1 MNSLKLTEK
10 PSFGAQIKIRLSKLF
25 SHPSL
30 VIGSFLVIVLSYL
43 VLAPIVSILSN
54 SIRLTR
60 MDAILSGGKFGDFTY
75 KYIYRVFFSSI
86 SENIFWTP
94 LLNSLTVSFFAT
106 LIALMLGLLLAS
118 LVTSTN
124 ILGRKYLGFLLI
136 IPYML
141 PSQAMATAWITMFK
155 NRKIS
160 GPLGM
165 LEAFGINPPD
175 WLAYGPLPISVCMA
189 LSYFPFAFLLF
200 SSALNKIDF
209 QLEEVA
215 TTLGA
220 KTIAVWSKIIM
231 PLLIPTTMSVLL
243 LTVAR
248 TLGTFATPYILGTPA
263 RYTLLSTSLYSSVRS
278 NESGVVAVLA
288 IVLSFIGIMLLLVD
302 ISVVK
307 KWQRFVTVG
316 GKGIKRQPSKL
327 GVLRV
332 PTTIFAWIIFLV
344 AAFGPFI
351 VLALSTLMREPG
363 NFAIS
368 NFGLAYWTGI
378 DVPGMDQPGI
388 FTSPEVIIALR
399 NSFLIAGSAAIIC
412 GFLGL
417 IVGYAVVRLPGSL
430 ISAFLRQVSFLP
442 YLMPGLAFAA
452 AFLSL
457 FAVSRGPIPALYGS
471 LSLLILVMVVTYLP
485 YASRSGIS
493 AMMQV
498 GPEPEE
504 AGMVLGAGFWRRIVS
519 ILAPLQKSALVIA
532 IILPFI
538 TGMKE
543 LSLVVMLV
551 TPGTEL
557 LTTQSIRFLDFG
569 YTQLAN
575 ATILI
580 IGVVVMI
587 SVLVL
592 NRMTKTNL
600 ATGLGG

>member
-75 KYIYRVFFSSI
+75 KYIYRVFLSPI

-106 LIALMLGLLLAS
+106 LIALMLGLILAS

-278 NESGVVAVLA
+278 NESGVVAVIA

-399 NSFLIAGSAAIIC
+399 NSLLIAGSAAIIC

>member
-1 MNSLKLTEK
+1 LNSLKLTEK

-75 KYIYRVFFSSI
+75 KYIYRVFLSPI
-86 SENIFWTP
+86 SEYIFWTP

-106 LIALMLGLLLAS
+106 LIALMLGLILAS

-141 PSQAMATAWITMFK
+141 PSQAMATAWITLFK

>member
-1 MNSLKLTEK
+1 MDKSLSRFWTIIRSYKL
-10 PSFGAQIKIRLSKLF
+10 S
-25 SHPSL
+25 SHPNLTISL
-30 VIGSFLVIVLSYL
+30 FLFVILTYL
-43 VLAPIVSILSN
+43 VLAPIISILSN

-60 MDAILSGGKFGDFTY
+60 MDAILSGGKFGDFTF
-75 KYIYRVFFSSI
+75 KYIERVFFSPI

-94 LLNSLTVSFFAT
+94 LLNSFTVSFFAT
-106 LIALMLGLLLAS
+106 IIALILGLVLAS

-124 ILGRKYLGFLLI
+124 ILGRRYLSFLLI

-141 PSQAMATAWITMFK
+141 PSQAIATAWVTMFK
-155 NRKIS
+155 NRKVS

-165 LEAFGINPPD
+165 LEALGINPPD
-175 WLAYGPLPISVCMA
+175 WLAYGPLPISICMA

-200 SSALNKIDF
+200 SNALNKIDI

-215 TTLGA
+215 TSLGA
-220 KTIAVWSKIIM
+220 KTLTVWSKIII

-263 RYTLLSTSLYSSVRS
+263 KYTLLSTSLYSSVRS
-278 NESGVVAVLA
+278 NESGVVAVIA
-288 IVLSFIGIMLLLVD
+288 IVLSCIGIILLLVD

-316 GKGIKRQPSKL
+316 GKGIKRPPSKL
-327 GVLRV
+327 GIFQI
-332 PTTIFAWIIFLV
+332 PTTIFAWVIFLI
-344 AAFGPFI
+344 AAFGPFL

-363 NFAIS
+363 NFALS
-368 NFGLAYWTGI
+368 NFDLAYWTGVN
-378 DVPGMDQPGI
+378 VPGMDQPGI
-388 FTSPEVIIALR
+388 FTSPEIIIALR

-412 GFLGL
+412 GALGL

-430 ISAFLRQVSFLP
+430 ISAYLRQISFLP

-498 GPEPEE
+498 GQEPEE
-504 AGMVLGAGFWRRIVS
+504 AGMVLGAGFWRRIFK
-519 ILAPLQKSALVIA
+519 ILAPLQKSALVVA

-587 SVLVL
+587 SVLFL
-592 NRMTKTNL
+592 NRVTKTNL
-600 ATGLGG
+600 ASGLGG

>member
-75 KYIYRVFFSSI
+75 KYIYRVFLSPI

-106 LIALMLGLLLAS
+106 LIALMLGLILAS

-141 PSQAMATAWITMFK
+141 PSQAMATAWITLFK

-200 SSALNKIDF
+200 SSALNKIDI

-215 TTLGA
+215 STLGA

-231 PLLIPTTMSVLL
+231 PLLLPTTMSVLL

-316 GKGIKRQPSKL
+316 GKGIKRKPSKL

-399 NSFLIAGSAAIIC
+399 NSLLIAGSAAIIC

>member
-10 PSFGAQIKIRLSKLF
+10 PSFGGQIKIRLSKLF
-25 SHPSL
+25 SHPNL

-75 KYIYRVFFSSI
+75 KYIYRVFLSPI

-106 LIALMLGLLLAS
+106 LIALMLGLILAS

-141 PSQAMATAWITMFK
+141 PSQAMATAWITLFK

-278 NESGVVAVLA
+278 NESGVVAVIA

-399 NSFLIAGSAAIIC
+399 NSLLIAGSAAIIC

>member
-30 VIGSFLVIVLSYL
+30 VIGSLLVIVLSYL

-75 KYIYRVFFSSI
+75 KYIYRVFFSSV

-106 LIALMLGLLLAS
+106 LIALMLGLILAS

-141 PSQAMATAWITMFK
+141 PSQAMATAWITLFK

-200 SSALNKIDF
+200 SSALNKIDI

-399 NSFLIAGSAAIIC
+399 NSLLIAGSAAIIC

>member
-1 MNSLKLTEK
+1 LNSLKLTEK

-75 KYIYRVFFSSI
+75 RYIYRVFLSPI

-106 LIALMLGLLLAS
+106 LIALMLGLILAS

-141 PSQAMATAWITMFK
+141 PSQAMATAWITLFK

-278 NESGVVAVLA
+278 NESGVVAVIA

-399 NSFLIAGSAAIIC
+399 NSLLIAGSAAIIC

>member
-1 MNSLKLTEK
+1 LNSLKLTEK

-106 LIALMLGLLLAS
+106 LIALMLGLILAS

-141 PSQAMATAWITMFK
+141 PSQAMATAWITLFK

-200 SSALNKIDF
+200 SSALNKIDI

>member
-106 LIALMLGLLLAS
+106 LIALMLGLILAS

-141 PSQAMATAWITMFK
+141 PSQAMATAWITLFK

-388 FTSPEVIIALR
+388 FTSPEVLIALR

>member
-1 MNSLKLTEK
+1 LNSLKLTEK

-106 LIALMLGLLLAS
+106 LIALMLGLILAS

-141 PSQAMATAWITMFK
+141 PSQAMATAWITLFK

-278 NESGVVAVLA
+278 NESGVVAVIA

-399 NSFLIAGSAAIIC
+399 NSLLIAGSAAIIC

>member
-1 MNSLKLTEK
+1 MGKSLSRFWTIIRSYKL
-10 PSFGAQIKIRLSKLF
+10 S
-25 SHPSL
+25 SHPNLTISL
-30 VIGSFLVIVLSYL
+30 FLFIILTYL
-43 VLAPIVSILSN
+43 VLAPIISILSN

-60 MDAILSGGKFGDFTY
+60 MDAILSGGNFGDFTL
-75 KYIYRVFFSSI
+75 KYIERVFFSPI

-94 LLNSLTVSFFAT
+94 LLNSFTVSFFAT
-106 LIALMLGLLLAS
+106 IIALILGLVLAS
-118 LVTSTN
+118 IVTSTN
-124 ILGRKYLGFLLI
+124 ILGRRYLSFLLI

-141 PSQAMATAWITMFK
+141 PSQAIATAWITMFK
-155 NRKIS
+155 NRKVS

-165 LEAFGINPPD
+165 LEALGIYPPD
-175 WLAYGPLPISVCMA
+175 WLAYGPLPISICMA

-200 SSALNKIDF
+200 SNALNKIDI

-215 TTLGA
+215 TSLGA
-220 KTIAVWSKIIM
+220 KTLTVWSKIII

-278 NESGVVAVLA
+278 NESGVVAVIA

-316 GKGIKRQPSKL
+316 GKGIKRPPSKL
-327 GVLRV
+327 GVFRV

-344 AAFGPFI
+344 AAFGPFL

-363 NFAIS
+363 NFALS
-368 NFGLAYWTGI
+368 NFGFAYWTGI

-399 NSFLIAGSAAIIC
+399 NSFLIAGSAAIIF
-412 GFLGL
+412 GMLGL
-417 IVGYAVVRLPGSL
+417 IVGYAVVRLPGTF
-430 ISAFLRQVSFLP
+430 ISAYLRQLSFLP

-504 AGMVLGAGFWRRIVS
+504 AGMVLGAGFWRRTVS
-519 ILAPLQKSALVIA
+519 ILAPLQKSALVVA

-587 SVLVL
+587 SVLIL
-592 NRMTKTNL
+592 NRVTKTNL

>member
-75 KYIYRVFFSSI
+75 KYIYRVFLSPI

-106 LIALMLGLLLAS
+106 LIALMLGLILAL
-118 LVTSTN
+118 LVTGTN

-141 PSQAMATAWITMFK
+141 PSQAMATAWITLFK

-200 SSALNKIDF
+200 SSALNKIDI

-215 TTLGA
+215 STLGA

-278 NESGVVAVLA
+278 NESGVVAVIA

>member
-75 KYIYRVFFSSI
+75 KYIYRVFLSSI

-106 LIALMLGLLLAS
+106 LIALMLGLILAS

-141 PSQAMATAWITMFK
+141 PSQAMATAWITLFK

>member
-10 PSFGAQIKIRLSKLF
+10 QSFGAQIKIRLSKLF

-106 LIALMLGLLLAS
+106 LIALMLGLILAS

-141 PSQAMATAWITMFK
+141 PSQAMATAWITLFK

-231 PLLIPTTMSVLL
+231 PLLIPTTMSVLF

>member
-106 LIALMLGLLLAS
+106 LIALMLGLILAS

-141 PSQAMATAWITMFK
+141 PSQAMATAWITLFK

-278 NESGVVAVLA
+278 NESGVVAVIA

-399 NSFLIAGSAAIIC
+399 NSLLIAGSAAIIC

>member
-1 MNSLKLTEK
+1 MDSLKLTEK
-10 PSFGAQIKIRLSKLF
+10 PSFGAPIKIRLSKLF

-75 KYIYRVFFSSI
+75 KYIYRVFLSPI

-106 LIALMLGLLLAS
+106 LIALMLGLILAS

-200 SSALNKIDF
+200 SSALNKIDI

-399 NSFLIAGSAAIIC
+399 NSLLIAGSAAIIC

>member
-1 MNSLKLTEK
+1 
-10 PSFGAQIKIRLSKLF
+10 
-25 SHPSL
+25 
-30 VIGSFLVIVLSYL
+30 
-43 VLAPIVSILSN
+43 
-54 SIRLTR
+54 
-60 MDAILSGGKFGDFTY
+60 
-75 KYIYRVFFSSI
+75 
-86 SENIFWTP
+86 
-94 LLNSLTVSFFAT
+94 
-106 LIALMLGLLLAS
+106 
-118 LVTSTN
+118 
-124 ILGRKYLGFLLI
+124 
-136 IPYML
+136 ML
-141 PSQAMATAWITMFK
+141 PSQAMATAWITLFK

-412 GFLGL
+412 GILGL

>member
-1 MNSLKLTEK
+1 
-10 PSFGAQIKIRLSKLF
+10 
-25 SHPSL
+25 
-30 VIGSFLVIVLSYL
+30 
-43 VLAPIVSILSN
+43 
-54 SIRLTR
+54 
-60 MDAILSGGKFGDFTY
+60 
-75 KYIYRVFFSSI
+75 
-86 SENIFWTP
+86 
-94 LLNSLTVSFFAT
+94 
-106 LIALMLGLLLAS
+106 
-118 LVTSTN
+118 
-124 ILGRKYLGFLLI
+124 
-136 IPYML
+136 
-141 PSQAMATAWITMFK
+141 MFK
-155 NRKIS
+155 NRKVS

-165 LEAFGINPPD
+165 LEALGIYPPD
-175 WLAYGPLPISVCMA
+175 WLAYGPLPISICMA

-200 SSALNKIDF
+200 SNALNKIDI

-215 TTLGA
+215 TSLGA
-220 KTIAVWSKIIM
+220 KTLTVWSKIII

-278 NESGVVAVLA
+278 NESGVVAVIA
-288 IVLSFIGIMLLLVD
+288 IVLSCIGIILLLVD

-316 GKGIKRQPSKL
+316 GKGIKRPPSKL
-327 GVLRV
+327 GVFQI

-344 AAFGPFI
+344 AAFGPFL

-363 NFAIS
+363 NFALS
-368 NFGLAYWTGI
+368 NFGFAYWTGI

-412 GFLGL
+412 GILGL
-417 IVGYAVVRLPGSL
+417 IVGYAVVRLPGGF
-430 ISAFLRQVSFLP
+430 ISAYLRQLSFLP

-504 AGMVLGAGFWRRIVS
+504 AGMVLGAGFWRRTVS
-519 ILAPLQKSALVIA
+519 ILAPLQKSALVVA

-587 SVLVL
+587 SVLIL
-592 NRMTKTNL
+592 NRVTKTNL

>member
-75 KYIYRVFFSSI
+75 KYIYRVFLSPI

-106 LIALMLGLLLAS
+106 LIALMLGLILAS

-141 PSQAMATAWITMFK
+141 PSQAMATAWITLFK

-278 NESGVVAVLA
+278 NESGVVAVIA

-399 NSFLIAGSAAIIC
+399 NSLLIAGSAAIIC

>member
-1 MNSLKLTEK
+1 MDSLKLTEK
-10 PSFGAQIKIRLSKLF
+10 PSFGAPIKIRLSKLF

-75 KYIYRVFFSSI
+75 KYIYRVFLSPI

-106 LIALMLGLLLAS
+106 LIALMLGLILAS

-141 PSQAMATAWITMFK
+141 PSQAMATAWITLFK

-332 PTTIFAWIIFLV
+332 PTTILAWIIFLV

-399 NSFLIAGSAAIIC
+399 NSLLIAGSAAIIC

>member
-1 MNSLKLTEK
+1 LNSLKLTEK

-75 KYIYRVFFSSI
+75 KYIYRVFLSPI

-106 LIALMLGLLLAS
+106 LIALMLGLILAS

-141 PSQAMATAWITMFK
+141 PSQAMATAWITLFK

-399 NSFLIAGSAAIIC
+399 NSLLIAGSAAIIC

>member
-75 KYIYRVFFSSI
+75 KYIYRVFLSPI

-106 LIALMLGLLLAS
+106 LIALMLGLILAS

-141 PSQAMATAWITMFK
+141 PSQAMATAWITLFK

-220 KTIAVWSKIIM
+220 KSIAVWSKIIM

-399 NSFLIAGSAAIIC
+399 NSLLIAGSAAIIC

>member
-1 MNSLKLTEK
+1 MDSLKLTEK

-75 KYIYRVFFSSI
+75 KYIYRVFLSPI

-106 LIALMLGLLLAS
+106 LIALMLGLILAS

-141 PSQAMATAWITMFK
+141 PSQAMATAWITLFK

-278 NESGVVAVLA
+278 NESGVVAVIA

-399 NSFLIAGSAAIIC
+399 NSLLIAGSAAIIC

>member
-1 MNSLKLTEK
+1 
-10 PSFGAQIKIRLSKLF
+10 
-25 SHPSL
+25 
-30 VIGSFLVIVLSYL
+30 
-43 VLAPIVSILSN
+43 
-54 SIRLTR
+54 

-75 KYIYRVFFSSI
+75 KYIYRVFLSPI

-106 LIALMLGLLLAS
+106 LIALMLGLILAS

-141 PSQAMATAWITMFK
+141 PSQAMATAWITLFK

-399 NSFLIAGSAAIIC
+399 NSLLIAGSAAIIC

>member
-1 MNSLKLTEK
+1 LNSLKLTEK

-75 KYIYRVFFSSI
+75 KYIYRVFLSPI

-106 LIALMLGLLLAS
+106 LIALMLGLILAS

-141 PSQAMATAWITMFK
+141 PSQAMATAWITLFK

-278 NESGVVAVLA
+278 NESGVVAVIA

>member
-1 MNSLKLTEK
+1 LNTLKLTEK

-75 KYIYRVFFSSI
+75 KYIYRVFLSPI

-106 LIALMLGLLLAS
+106 LIALMLGLILAS

-141 PSQAMATAWITMFK
+141 PSQAMATAWITLFK

-278 NESGVVAVLA
+278 NESGVVAVIA

-399 NSFLIAGSAAIIC
+399 NSLLIAGSAAIIC

>member
-30 VIGSFLVIVLSYL
+30 VIGSLLVIVLSYL

-75 KYIYRVFFSSI
+75 KYIYRVFLSPI

-106 LIALMLGLLLAS
+106 LIALMLGLILAS

-141 PSQAMATAWITMFK
+141 PSQAMATAWITLFK

-278 NESGVVAVLA
+278 NESGVVAVIA

-399 NSFLIAGSAAIIC
+399 NSLLIAGSAAIIC

>member
-30 VIGSFLVIVLSYL
+30 VIGSFLVMVLSYL

-75 KYIYRVFFSSI
+75 KYIYRVFLSPI

-106 LIALMLGLLLAS
+106 LIALMLGLILAS

-141 PSQAMATAWITMFK
+141 PSQAMATAWITLFK

-399 NSFLIAGSAAIIC
+399 NSLLIAGSAAIIC

-430 ISAFLRQVSFLP
+430 ISVFLRQVSFLP

>member
-106 LIALMLGLLLAS
+106 LIALMLGLILAS

-141 PSQAMATAWITMFK
+141 PSQAMATAWITLFK

-316 GKGIKRQPSKL
+316 GKGIKRQPSKIR
-327 GVLRV
+327 VLRV
-332 PTTIFAWIIFLV
+332 PTTIFALIIFLC